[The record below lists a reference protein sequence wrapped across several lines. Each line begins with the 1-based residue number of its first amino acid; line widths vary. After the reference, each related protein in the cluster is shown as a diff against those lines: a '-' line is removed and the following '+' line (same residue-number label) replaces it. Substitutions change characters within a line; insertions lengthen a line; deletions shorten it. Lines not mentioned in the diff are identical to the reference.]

1 MHRFH
6 RLAADICSHQ
16 AILVMIAMSLSLDT
30 EQLRVLN
37 WRAFTKDIAAV
48 VGPPG
53 CGKTTVGSGLA
64 IKMIAEGL
72 SKRVLLVAYTN
83 AAANEFCWE
92 LCNILGSEVAKRLC
106 LRTGNPTG
114 VDPLIPIPFSRSANE
129 IQEKRIIISTNL
141 SLKRLPSLMR
151 FDNMIVDEAGVERLE
166 HLLWPFWFGVNNS
179 SIAQQYRGTINT
191 NNTSDVDAGNTDTET
206 EENSSKI
213 HDLMELISK
222 CGTVATVV
230 GDPKQSRPISPV
242 RVDYSAIEWVMKKS
256 NWDTLRISHRLPDK
270 LSGLVNDFA
279 EYDGLRSA
287 PEIGS
292 RRLVLDISPDIELCD
307 IIEPDEVTT
316 WVDINGTEQPMG
328 PSSWANDMEAKACAK
343 ICSHLIQITRG
354 SKSIVVVTRF
364 TAQKQIIRRYLQRMG
379 HAHIKVTTT
388 TGALGTQADIVL
400 FSLTRNNPERN
411 VGAAGTLQ
419 DLNVAISRSKEK
431 LIILGNFEMMLNG
444 WSGIASSSGRHY
456 HKSAA
461 RNLAR
466 LIDSKYG
473 RVVDAPQTIV

>member
-1 MHRFH
+1 MT
-6 RLAADICSHQ
+6 
-16 AILVMIAMSLSLDT
+16 LSLDS

-64 IKMIAEGL
+64 IKMIAEAIA
-72 SKRVLLVAYTN
+72 KRVLLVAYTN

-92 LCNILGSEVAKRLC
+92 LCNILGAEVAKRLC

-129 IQEKRIIISTNL
+129 IQEKQIIISTNL
-141 SLKRLPSLMR
+141 SLKKLPSLMR
-151 FDNMIVDEAGVERLE
+151 FDNMIIDEAGVERLE
-166 HLLWPFWFGVNNS
+166 HLLWPFWFGIDNKNKF
-179 SIAQQYRGTINT
+179 SIPQQYANTIDA
-191 NNTSDVDAGNTDTET
+191 NNTSSCIVDSATD
-206 EENSSKI
+206 NSIEQNLSQI
-213 HDLMELISK
+213 NDLMELITK

-230 GDPKQSRPISPV
+230 GDPKQSRPISPI
-242 RVDYSAIEWVMKKS
+242 RVDYSAIEWVMNKS
-256 NWDTLRISHRLPDK
+256 YHDTLRISHRLPDK

-279 EYDGLRSA
+279 KYDGLRSA
-287 PEIGS
+287 SEIGS
-292 RRLVLDISPDIELCD
+292 RRLVLDISPDVEFRD

-328 PSSWANDMEAKACAK
+328 ASSWANNTEAKACAK
-343 ICSHLIQITRG
+343 ICSHLIHITRG
-354 SKSIVVVTRF
+354 GKSIVVVTRF
-364 TAQKQIIRRYLQRMG
+364 TAQKQIIRSYLQRAG
-379 HAHIKVTTT
+379 HSNIKVTTT
-388 TGALGTQADIVL
+388 TGALGTQADIVI
-400 FSLTRNNPERN
+400 FSLTRNNPERI

-431 LIILGNFEMMLNG
+431 LIILGSFEMMLNG
-444 WSGIASSSGRHY
+444 WNGIASSMGRHH

-461 RNLAR
+461 RDLAR
-466 LIDSKYG
+466 LIDMKYG
-473 RVVDAPQTIV
+473 RVVNAPRTIVY

>member
-1 MHRFH
+1 MN
-6 RLAADICSHQ
+6 
-16 AILVMIAMSLSLDT
+16 LSLDI

-37 WRAFTKDIAAV
+37 WRASTRDIAAV

-64 IKMIAEGL
+64 VKMIAEDL
-72 SKRVLLVAYTN
+72 AKRVLLVAYTN

-92 LCNILGSEVAKRLC
+92 LCNILGSEVARRLC

-141 SLKRLPSLMR
+141 SLKKLPSLMR
-151 FDNMIVDEAGVERLE
+151 FDNMIIDEAGVERLE
-166 HLLWPFWFGVNNS
+166 HLLWPFWFGVNNTL
-179 SIAQQYRGTINT
+179 AQQYKNRS
-191 NNTSDVDAGNTDTET
+191 NN
-206 EENSSKI
+206 NSSNTAAAAANDDTITEKTSQI
-213 HDLMELISK
+213 NDLIGLISQ

-242 RVDYSAIEWVMKKS
+242 REDYSAIEWVMKRS
-256 NWDTLRISHRLPDK
+256 RWDTLRISHRLPDR
-270 LSGLVNDFA
+270 LSGLVNEFA

-292 RRLVLDISPDIELCD
+292 RRLVLDISPDIEFRE
-307 IIEPDEVTT
+307 IIQPDEVTT
-316 WVDINGTEQPMG
+316 WVDINGIEQPIG
-328 PSSWANDMEAKACAK
+328 PSSWANDVEAKMCTK
-343 ICSHLIQITRG
+343 ICSHLIRITRN
-354 SKSIVVVTRF
+354 SKSIAVITRF
-364 TAQKQIIRRYLQRMG
+364 IAQKQIIRRYLQRMG
-379 HAHIKVTTT
+379 HTDIKVTTT

-400 FSLTRNNPERN
+400 FSFTRNNPERN

-431 LIILGNFEMMLNG
+431 LIILGNFNMMLNG
-444 WSGIASSSGRHY
+444 WSSSPMNFRRGQ
-456 HKSAA
+456 KSPA

-466 LIDSKYG
+466 LVDSKYG
-473 RVVDAPQTIV
+473 KVVDAPPILNC

>member
-1 MHRFH
+1 MT
-6 RLAADICSHQ
+6 I
-16 AILVMIAMSLSLDT
+16 SLDS

-37 WRAFTKDIAAV
+37 WRASTRDIAAV

-53 CGKTTVGSGLA
+53 CGKTTLGSGLA
-64 IKMIAEGL
+64 VKLIAEAL
-72 SKRVLLVAYTN
+72 AMRVLLVAYTN

-92 LCNILGSEVAKRLC
+92 LCNILGTQVAKRLC

-141 SLKRLPSLMR
+141 SLKKLPSLMR
-151 FDNMIVDEAGVERLE
+151 FDNMIIDEAGVERLE
-166 HLLWPFWFGVNNS
+166 HLLWPFWFGVNNNS
-179 SIAQQYRGTINT
+179 MTRQFRGAIST
-191 NNTSDVDAGNTDTET
+191 NDTPTAVDEVGNANVEQ
-206 EENSSKI
+206 NSSHI
-213 HDLMELISK
+213 NDLMDLISR

-256 NWDTLRISHRLPDK
+256 HHDTLRISHRLPDR
-270 LSGLVNDFA
+270 LSGLVNEFA
-279 EYDGLRSA
+279 KYDGLRSSH
-287 PEIGS
+287 EVGS
-292 RRLVLDISPDIELCD
+292 RRLVLDISPDIEFRD

-328 PSSWANDMEAKACAK
+328 PSSWANNTEAKACAK
-343 ICSHLIQITRG
+343 ICGHLVQITRC

-379 HAHIKVTTT
+379 HTNIKVTTT

-400 FSLTRNNPERN
+400 FSLTRNNPQRI

-444 WSGIASSSGRHY
+444 WSGIASSGGRHY

-461 RNLAR
+461 GDLAR

-473 RVVDAPQTIV
+473 RVVDAPHMIVC

>member
-1 MHRFH
+1 MN
-6 RLAADICSHQ
+6 
-16 AILVMIAMSLSLDT
+16 LSLDI

-37 WRAFTKDIAAV
+37 WRASTRDIAAV

-64 IKMIAEGL
+64 IKMIAEDL
-72 SKRVLLVAYTN
+72 AKRVLLVAYTN

-92 LCNILGSEVAKRLC
+92 LCNILGSEVARRLC

-141 SLKRLPSLMR
+141 SLKKLPSLMR
-151 FDNMIVDEAGVERLE
+151 FDNMIIDEAGVERLE
-166 HLLWPFWFGVNNS
+166 HLLWPFWFGVNNTL
-179 SIAQQYRGTINT
+179 AQQYKNRS
-191 NNTSDVDAGNTDTET
+191 NN
-206 EENSSKI
+206 NSSSTAAAAADDTITEKTSQI
-213 HDLMELISK
+213 NDLMGLISQ

-242 RVDYSAIEWVMKKS
+242 REDYSAIEWVMKRS
-256 NWDTLRISHRLPDK
+256 RWDTLRISHRLPDR
-270 LSGLVNDFA
+270 LSGLVNEFA

-292 RRLVLDISPDIELCD
+292 RRLVLDSSPDIEFRE
-307 IIEPDEVTT
+307 IIQPDEVTT
-316 WVDINGTEQPMG
+316 WVDINGIEQPIG
-328 PSSWANDMEAKACAK
+328 PSSWANDVEAKMCTK
-343 ICSHLIQITRG
+343 ICSHLIRITHSNKSIAVITRF
-354 SKSIVVVTRF
+354 S
-364 TAQKQIIRRYLQRMG
+364 AQKQIIRRYLQRMG
-379 HAHIKVTTT
+379 YTDIKVTTT

-400 FSLTRNNPERN
+400 FSFTRNNPERN

-431 LIILGNFEMMLNG
+431 LIILGNFDMMLNG
-444 WSGIASSSGRHY
+444 WSAVSLTNRGYR

-461 RNLAR
+461 RDLAR
-466 LIDSKYG
+466 LVDLKYG
-473 RVVDAPQTIV
+473 KVVDAPKILNC

>member
-1 MHRFH
+1 MN
-6 RLAADICSHQ
+6 
-16 AILVMIAMSLSLDT
+16 LSLDI

-37 WRAFTKDIAAV
+37 WRASTRDIAAV

-64 IKMIAEGL
+64 IKMIAEDL
-72 SKRVLLVAYTN
+72 AKRVLLVAYTN

-92 LCNILGSEVAKRLC
+92 LCNILGSEVTRRLC

-141 SLKRLPSLMR
+141 SLKKLPSLMR
-151 FDNMIVDEAGVERLE
+151 FDNMIIDEAGVERLE
-166 HLLWPFWFGVNNS
+166 HLLWPFWFGVNNTL
-179 SIAQQYRGTINT
+179 AQQYKNRS
-191 NNTSDVDAGNTDTET
+191 NN
-206 EENSSKI
+206 NSSSSTAAADDDDTITEKTSQI
-213 HDLMELISK
+213 NDLMGLVSQ

-230 GDPKQSRPISPV
+230 VDPKQSRPISPV
-242 RVDYSAIEWVMKKS
+242 REDYSAIEWVMKRS
-256 NWDTLRISHRLPDK
+256 RWDTLRISHRLPDR
-270 LSGLVNDFA
+270 LSGLVNEFA

-292 RRLVLDISPDIELCD
+292 RRLVLDSSPDIEFRE
-307 IIEPDEVTT
+307 IIQPDEVTT
-316 WVDINGTEQPMG
+316 WVDINGIEQPLG
-328 PSSWANDMEAKACAK
+328 SSSWANDVEAKMCTK
-343 ICSHLIQITRG
+343 ICSHLIRITRN
-354 SKSIVVVTRF
+354 SKSIAVITRF
-364 TAQKQIIRRYLQRMG
+364 SAQKQIIRGYLHRMG
-379 HAHIKVTTT
+379 HTDIKVTTT

-400 FSLTRNNPERN
+400 FSFTRNNPERN

-431 LIILGNFEMMLNG
+431 LIILGNFDMMLNG
-444 WSGIASSSGRHY
+444 WSSSPLNFRRGQ
-456 HKSAA
+456 KSPA

-466 LIDSKYG
+466 LVDSKYG
-473 RVVDAPQTIV
+473 KVVDAPPILNC

>member
-1 MHRFH
+1 
-6 RLAADICSHQ
+6 
-16 AILVMIAMSLSLDT
+16 MSLSLDS

-37 WRAFTKDIAAV
+37 WRAVTKDIAAV

-64 IKMIAEGL
+64 IKMIAEAL
-72 SKRVLLVAYTN
+72 AKRVLLVAYTN

-92 LCNILGSEVAKRLC
+92 LCNILGAEVAKRLC

-141 SLKRLPSLMR
+141 SLKKLPSLLR
-151 FDNMIVDEAGVERLE
+151 FDNMIIDEAGVERLE
-166 HLLWPFWFGVNNS
+166 HLLWPFWFGVNNT
-179 SIAQQYRGTINT
+179 SISQRYRGAI
-191 NNTSDVDAGNTDTET
+191 NTSDVSSADNIDTKEDC
-206 EENSSKI
+206 SKI
-213 HDLMELISK
+213 NDLMELVSK

-256 NWDTLRISHRLPDK
+256 HHDTLRISHRLPDK
-270 LSGLVNDFA
+270 LSGLVNEFA
-279 EYDGLRSA
+279 KYDGLRSA
-287 PEIGS
+287 PEVGS
-292 RRLVLDISPDIELCD
+292 RRLMLDIPPDIEFRD
-307 IIEPDEVTT
+307 VIEPDEVIT
-316 WVDINGTEQPMG
+316 WVDINGTEQPVG
-328 PSSWANDMEAKACAK
+328 PSSWANNTEAKACAK
-343 ICSHLIQITRG
+343 ICRHLIQITRG

-364 TAQKQIIRRYLQRMG
+364 TAQKQIIRRYLQRMD
-379 HAHIKVTTT
+379 HPNIKVTTT

-400 FSLTRNNPERN
+400 FSLTRNNPGRI
-411 VGAAGTLQ
+411 VGAAGALQ

-444 WSGIASSSGRHY
+444 WSGIASTGGRHH

-461 RNLAR
+461 RDLAR
-466 LIDSKYG
+466 LIDQKYG
-473 RVVDAPQTIV
+473 RVVDAPCTIVC

>member
-1 MHRFH
+1 MN
-6 RLAADICSHQ
+6 
-16 AILVMIAMSLSLDT
+16 LSLDS
-30 EQLRVLN
+30 EQIRVLN

-64 IKMIAEGL
+64 IKMIAEDIA
-72 SKRVLLVAYTN
+72 KRVLLVAYTN

-114 VDPLIPIPFSRSANE
+114 VDPMIPIPFSRSANA

-141 SLKRLPSLMR
+141 SLKKLPSLMR
-151 FDNMIVDEAGVERLE
+151 FDNMIIDEAGIERLE
-166 HLLWPFWFGVNNS
+166 HLLWPLWFGVDNA
-179 SIAQQYRGTINT
+179 IAQQRKRNNNNNVIPVSDINT
-191 NNTSDVDAGNTDTET
+191 EQ
-206 EENSSKI
+206 ENPSRI
-213 HDLMELISK
+213 NDLIELISQ

-230 GDPKQSRPISPV
+230 GDPKQSRPISPM
-242 RVDYSAIEWVMKKS
+242 RVDYSAIEWVMKRS
-256 NWDTLRISHRLPDK
+256 RWDTLCISHRLPDR
-270 LSGLVNDFA
+270 LSGLVDEFA
-279 EYDGLRSA
+279 EYNGLRSA
-287 PEIGS
+287 DDISS
-292 RRLVLDISPDIELCD
+292 RRLVLDTSPDVEFQD
-307 IIEPDEVTT
+307 IIEPEEVTT
-316 WVDINGTEQPMG
+316 WVDINGSEQPMG
-328 PSSWANDMEAKACAK
+328 PSSWANNIEAKACAK
-343 ICSHLIQITRG
+343 ICNHLTQITR
-354 SKSIVVVTRF
+354 SRKSIVVITRF

-379 HAHIKVTTT
+379 HSNIKVTTT

-411 VGAAGTLQ
+411 VGAAGALQ

-456 HKSAA
+456 RKSPV

-466 LIDSKYG
+466 LIDLKYG
-473 RVVDAPQTIV
+473 RIVDAPQAIAC

>member
-1 MHRFH
+1 MNN
-6 RLAADICSHQ
+6 
-16 AILVMIAMSLSLDT
+16 VSLDT

-37 WRAFTKDIAAV
+37 WRASTRDIAAV

-64 IKMIAEGL
+64 IKMIAEDL
-72 SKRVLLVAYTN
+72 AKRVLLVAYTN
-83 AAANEFCWE
+83 AAANEFCWD
-92 LCNILGSEVAKRLC
+92 LCNILGPEVAKRLC

-114 VDPLIPIPFSRSANE
+114 IDPLMPIPFSRSASE

-151 FDNMIVDEAGVERLE
+151 FDNMIIDEAGVERLE
-166 HLLWPFWFGVNNS
+166 HLLWPFWFGVNNAV
-179 SIAQQYRGTINT
+179 AQQYKES
-191 NNTSDVDAGNTDTET
+191 NNNSDDTTKEN
-206 EENSSKI
+206 NSSQI
-213 HDLMELISK
+213 NDLMEIISQ

-242 RVDYSAIEWVMKKS
+242 RVDYSAIEWVMKRS
-256 NWDTLRISHRLPDK
+256 HWDTLRISHRLPDR
-270 LSGLVNDFA
+270 LSGLVNEFA
-279 EYDGLRSA
+279 EYDGLISA

-292 RRLVLDISPDIELCD
+292 RRLALDSSPDIEFRE
-307 IIEPDEVTT
+307 IIQPDEVTT
-316 WVDINGTEQPMG
+316 WVDINGIEQPMG
-328 PSSWANDMEAKACAK
+328 PSSWANVMEAKACAK
-343 ICSHLIQITRG
+343 ICSHLIHITRG
-354 SKSIVVVTRF
+354 NSKSIAIITRF

-379 HAHIKVTTT
+379 YMDIKVTTT

-431 LIILGNFEMMLNG
+431 LIILGNFDMMLNG
-444 WSGIASSSGRHY
+444 WAGAASSNGRHY
-456 HKSAA
+456 LKSPA
-461 RNLAR
+461 RKLAR
-466 LIDSKYG
+466 LVDSKYG
-473 RVVDAPQTIV
+473 KVVDAPPTIVC